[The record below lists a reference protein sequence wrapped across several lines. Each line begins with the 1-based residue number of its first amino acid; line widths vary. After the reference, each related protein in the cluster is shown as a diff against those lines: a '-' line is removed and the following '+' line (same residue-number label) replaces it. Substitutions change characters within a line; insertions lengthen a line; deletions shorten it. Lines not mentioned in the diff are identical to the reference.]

1 MGFFSKIKEAIVGN
15 SAKQNEKYVAGLD
28 KSGSSLSSKIN
39 ELAAR
44 YREIDDDYFEE
55 LENILIM
62 SDVGV
67 SMVMTI
73 VDEIKKEVRLQ
84 NIKDPQ
90 MINDIIV
97 DKMFV
102 IYANDSYMTTKINY
116 DDNDLTVILMVGVNG
131 AGKTTLIRLL
141 TGLNFKSEGE
151 IILFGHND
159 NLQYERSKIGCTI
172 EMPALYKDMTASQN
186 LEVQRIQRGI
196 PNKSCIADTLELI
209 GLSNAG
215 KKRVA
220 NFSLGMKQRLAL
232 GVALLGEPEFLILD
246 EPVNGLDPT
255 GIIELRELLKKLV
268 KERET
273 TILISS
279 HILSELHQLATCYGF
294 LHKGELL
301 KQISAEKLNEECKR
315 HICLKTDN
323 IQKTT
328 LILEQKANIKNYSV
342 YPDNSIRIYDCLDN
356 VRMISKLL
364 TDNEI
369 IIDEISVQG
378 EDLET
383 YFENL
388 IGGRKNV

>member
-1 MGFFSKIKEAIVGN
+1 MTKFICETKNLSKKYKDFYALKNVNLTIPKGEIYGLVG
-15 SAKQNEKYVAGLD
+15 E
-28 KSGSSLSSKIN
+28 
-39 ELAAR
+39 
-44 YREIDDDYFEE
+44 
-55 LENILIM
+55 
-62 SDVGV
+62 
-67 SMVMTI
+67 
-73 VDEIKKEVRLQ
+73 
-84 NIKDPQ
+84 
-90 MINDIIV
+90 
-97 DKMFV
+97 
-102 IYANDSYMTTKINY
+102 
-116 DDNDLTVILMVGVNG
+116 NG
-131 AGKTTLIRLL
+131 AGKTTLMRLL
-141 TGLNFKSEGE
+141 TGLTFKSEGE

-209 GLSNAG
+209 GLSNTG

-294 LHKGELL
+294 LHKGEFL

-323 IQKTT
+323 IQKTA
-328 LILEQKANIKNYSV
+328 LVLEQKANIKNYSV
-342 YPDNSIRIYDCLDN
+342 YPDHSIRIYDGLDN

-364 TDNEI
+364 SENEI
-369 IIDEISVQG
+369 MIDEISVQG